1 MSTIAKDDDRA
12 WEKELAPRVT
22 RGKII
27 FIAAIFALW
36 IAFLTFVAANRWFG
50 SLQ

>member
-1 MSTIAKDDDRA
+1 MNTAVKDDDRA

-22 RGKII
+22 RGKVILI
-27 FIAAIFALW
+27 GVIYALW
-36 IAFLTFVAANRWFG
+36 MALLAYIAANRWFG

>member
-1 MSTIAKDDDRA
+1 MATAVKDDDRT

-22 RGKII
+22 RSKVV
-27 FIAAIFALW
+27 FVTVLYALW
-36 IAFLTFVAANRWFG
+36 IAFLAAVAANRWFG

>member
-1 MSTIAKDDDRA
+1 MAIAVKDDDRA

-22 RGKII
+22 RGKVV
-27 FIAAIFALW
+27 FVAVLYALW
-36 IAFLTFVAANRWFG
+36 IAFLAAVAANRWFG

>member
-1 MSTIAKDDDRA
+1 MSTAVKDDDRA

-22 RGKII
+22 RGKVI
-27 FIAAIFALW
+27 FVAVIYASW
-36 IAFLTFVAANRWFG
+36 IAFLTYVAANRWFG